1 MIRRSRDST
10 TNRNYRHQSG
20 FILSME
26 AVLLFTILGIGLFL
40 GMSILRNSLIKYYFN
55 QVNTRFFVADST
67 PTSRIMI
74 GDVVGF
80 DEHETPLVVFTD
92 YDSASNDL
100 PGALTT
106 NNYRT
111 LIGIRDD
118 RFTTRQPLL
127 YSDAACGIPACISG
141 RGSELANDL
150 IVDSAKNIS
159 SITIPGAISYLNAMQ
174 GDYAPVYAV
183 GRILP
188 GTIDYLYR
196 STGTACAVPLLS
208 MWVSQTVGTTN
219 AESCIAVSIS
229 GSSNLANFEIAET
242 VKMPTGTSNVL
253 ETLKAPF
260 LLNAIENPLVEFTQ
274 TTPVNESTLT
284 TM

>member
-40 GMSILRNSLIKYYFN
+40 GMSTLRNSLIKYYVN

-67 PTSRIMI
+67 TDPILI

-92 YDSASNDL
+92 YDLDSNLL
-100 PGALTT
+100 PGDF
-106 NNYRT
+106 NYRT

-127 YSDAACGIPACISG
+127 YSDASCGVPACIPG
-141 RGSELANDL
+141 RSSEVANGL
-150 IVDSAKNIS
+150 IVTAAK
-159 SITIPGAISYLNAMQ
+159 TTGTISYMSAMQ
-174 GDYAPVYAV
+174 GANAPVYAV
-183 GRILP
+183 GRILTGATP
-188 GTIDYLYR
+188 DKDHLYR
-196 STGTACAVPLLS
+196 STGIACAVDLRS
-208 MWVSQTVGTTN
+208 MWVSQTLGTN
-219 AESCIAVSIS
+219 AESCIPVNVNGISDLASFESAVAVPMPTDA
-229 GSSNLANFEIAET
+229 SNNVLSKLIAPFFLNMIDKPQTFTETTPIAE
-242 VKMPTGTSNVL
+242 SN
-253 ETLKAPF
+253 
-260 LLNAIENPLVEFTQ
+260 
-274 TTPVNESTLT
+274 
-284 TM
+284 